1 MADPKYADLPG
12 IDTQPDVYETNDLP
26 EDDQQHVVAELN
38 SEVVEK
44 LTINTKEAFN
54 KFQDK
59 TLLAGQVDF
68 SDRISHARRTGYVT
82 PKKEYEI
89 LEDGYQDKETPVQ
102 RFQRLQHEIR
112 ELGEEVDKLQK
123 TAKDDSTAVGVS
135 PVTLMNDI
143 DVLQQQLYGLHLE
156 KILGSESVLE
166 AADPQGSLPK
176 KLFNQLDAFKKEA
189 SQSETPPKK
198 GSALETKD
206 GHVTYEL
213 YYRPEQNKF
222 TQVSKGVE
230 LEERLNRLEAMLG
243 QDPQKLASLTAD
255 ASSKSLLESVSQ
267 LQARVAVL
275 DVGQVDHMEARI
287 QGLLQRLD
295 QVSEKKS
302 AVEDAGKESKVS
314 ALYDMVE
321 KWDSVADTLP
331 KVVERLQS
339 LKDLH
344 EQALQFSQ
352 ALSQLDTAQ
361 QQLTS
366 SMNSQDTLLK
376 ELKESFT
383 ANLAAIQANCE
394 SLESRMKAVKK

>member
-1 MADPKYADLPG
+1 MADPKYANLPG
-12 IDTQPDVYETNDLP
+12 IDTQPDVYETNDLA
-26 EDDQQHVVAELN
+26 EDDQQRELAELS
-38 SEVVEK
+38 SESVEK
-44 LTINTKEAFN
+44 LSINTKEAFN

-59 TLLAGQVDF
+59 MLLSGQVDF
-68 SDRISHARRTGYVT
+68 SDRISQARRTGYVA

-112 ELGEEVDKLQK
+112 DLGQEVDKLQK
-123 TAKDDSTAVGVS
+123 TAKEESSGVGVS
-135 PVTLMNDI
+135 PATLMQDI
-143 DVLQQQLYGLHLE
+143 SVLQQQLYGLHLE
-156 KILGSESVLE
+156 KILGNESVIE

-189 SQSETPPKK
+189 GQPSTPPKK
-198 GSALETKD
+198 GTQETKD

-222 TQVSKGVE
+222 TQVSKGAE
-230 LEERLNRLEAMLG
+230 LEQRLNGLEAMLG

-255 ASSKSLLESVSQ
+255 SSSKSLMESVSQ
-267 LQARVAVL
+267 LQARVAIL
-275 DVGQVDHMEARI
+275 DVGQVDHIEARI

-302 AVEDAGKESKVS
+302 AVEDAGKDSKIS
-314 ALYDMVE
+314 ALYEMVQ
-321 KWDSVADTLP
+321 KWDSIADTLP
-331 KVVERLQS
+331 KVVDRLQA

-352 ALSQLDTAQ
+352 ALSQLDIAQ

-366 SMNSQDTLLK
+366 SMGSQDTLLK
-376 ELKESFT
+376 QLKESFA
-383 ANLAAIQANCE
+383 ANLASIQANCE
-394 SLESRMKAVKK
+394 SLESRMKGVKK

>member
-1 MADPKYADLPG
+1 MADPKYANLPG
-12 IDTQPDVYETNDLP
+12 IDTQPDLYETSDLP
-26 EDDQQHVVAELN
+26 EDDQQREIAELS
-38 SEVVEK
+38 SESVEK

-59 TLLAGQVDF
+59 KILAGQVDF
-68 SDRISHARRTGYVT
+68 SDRISQARRTGYIAD
-82 PKKEYEI
+82 KNEYEI
-89 LEDGYQDKETPVQ
+89 LEDGYQARETPVQ

-112 ELGEEVDKLQK
+112 ELSQDVEKLQT
-123 TAKDDSTAVGVS
+123 TAKEASSGVGAS
-135 PVTLMNDI
+135 PAALMQDI
-143 DVLQQQLYGLHLE
+143 GVLQQQLYGLHLE
-156 KILGSESVLE
+156 KILGNESVIE

-189 SQSETPPKK
+189 SQPLTPPKK
-198 GSALETKD
+198 GTQESKD

-222 TQVSKGVE
+222 NQVSKGAE
-230 LEERLNRLEAMLG
+230 LEQRLNRLEAMLG

-255 ASSKSLLESVSQ
+255 SSSKSLVESVSQ
-267 LQARVAVL
+267 LQAKVAIL
-275 DVGQVDHMEARI
+275 DIGQVDHIEARI

-302 AVEDAGKESKVS
+302 AVEDAGKDSKIS
-314 ALYDMVE
+314 ALYEMVQ
-321 KWDSVADTLP
+321 KWDSIADTLP
-331 KVVERLQS
+331 KVVDRLQA
-339 LKDLH
+339 LKELH

-352 ALSQLDTAQ
+352 ALSQLDIAQ

-366 SMNSQDTLLK
+366 SMGSQDTSIKQLK
-376 ELKESFT
+376 DSFA